1 MGNYEKEMNQC
12 HGQNG
17 NCNETMHYLSSSLHS
32 ICMLFYIF
40 SGQLSHESTRQHLTT
55 ETGKQPYWDFRI
67 GLLA

>member
-40 SGQLSHESTRQHLTT
+40 FWAVIT
-55 ETGKQPYWDFRI
+55 
-67 GLLA
+67 